1 MSKENLQAL
10 LIILGV
16 LLLLGILTAFTTD
29 YQKTKCLED
38 GGRWISGFFGGT
50 YAHLCLSKDTL

>member
-1 MSKENLQAL
+1 MSKEEFKAL

-16 LLLLGILTAFTTD
+16 LLFLGILAAFTTD

-38 GGRWISGFFGGT
+38 GGRWISGFVGGNWT
-50 YAHLCLSKDTL
+50 YLCLPK

>member
-1 MSKENLQAL
+1 MSKEDLQAL

-16 LLLLGILTAFTTD
+16 FLLLAILTAFTTD

-38 GGRWISGFFGGT
+38 GGRWISGFVGGNWT
-50 YAHLCLSKDTL
+50 NLCLPKDT

>member
-16 LLLLGILTAFTTD
+16 LLLLGIFTTD

-50 YAHLCLSKDTL
+50 YAHLCLPKDTF

>member
-1 MSKENLQAL
+1 MSKEDLQSL

-16 LLLLGILTAFTTD
+16 LLLLGILTAFTTE

-38 GGRWISGFFGGT
+38 GGRWISGFIGGNWT
-50 YAHLCLSKDTL
+50 YFCLPK